1 LIFCFQNYQ
10 ISKSLELNIP
20 RVNKNTTAIRVNT
33 VKITFIIPSHIPIVA
48 RVFPASGDLPALI
61 SLISFLPM
69 IQAGIAAKRP
79 HIIYESIPSTRA
91 NIALELAPPPDP
103 DRGAEEDDGGGGGGG
118 GGLNEGGGG
127 GGGGT
132 FPLPES

>member
-1 LIFCFQNYQ
+1 MKFCFQNHQ
-10 ISKSLELNIP
+10 ILKSLELNIP
-20 RVNKNTTAIRVNT
+20 SVNKNIKAIMVNT
-33 VKITFIIPSHIPIVA
+33 ESITFMIPSHIPIVA
-48 RVFPASGDLPALI
+48 SVFPASGDLPALI
-61 SLISFLPM
+61 SFISFLPI
-69 IQAGIAAKRP
+69 IQAGIAAKSP

-103 DRGAEEDDGGGGGGG
+103 DDEDVDGGGGGGG
-118 GGLNEGGGG
+118 LKDGGGG